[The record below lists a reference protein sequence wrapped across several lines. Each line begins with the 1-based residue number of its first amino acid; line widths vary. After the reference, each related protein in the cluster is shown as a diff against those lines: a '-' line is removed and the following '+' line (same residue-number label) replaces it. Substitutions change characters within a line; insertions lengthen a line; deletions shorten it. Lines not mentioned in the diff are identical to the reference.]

1 MVSFHSRGW
10 SSLKSPQRSVLFNIS
25 VIGKKIERWIVR
37 EQNLLMVLLLRRVER
52 RTNYGVLRKILTI
65 LAIIGKK
72 KMT

>member
-1 MVSFHSRGW
+1 M
-10 SSLKSPQRSVLFNIS
+10 
-25 VIGKKIERWIVR
+25 
-37 EQNLLMVLLLRRVER
+37 LMVLLLRRVER